1 MKFMRQACDHTFAD
15 INPSHLFVSE
25 LIGTVSA
32 DASTLRYLMDV
43 VLLGGFHIVICGRD
57 KRYRRDTAS

>member
-1 MKFMRQACDHTFAD
+1 MKFIKQACDHTFAD

-25 LIGTVSA
+25 LIGTVSG

-43 VLLGGFHIVICGRD
+43 VLLGDFHIVICG
-57 KRYRRDTAS
+57 